1 MKNLL
6 RIIAVLLTLASLQ
19 LGAGQMILAAAMGH
33 DMMTME
39 QSGCSD
45 GSCLTAVGCG
55 LLSADSLFIAH
66 PCSTWSISSRI
77 VALTPL
83 LIVPTKPPTL
93 S

>member
-6 RIIAVLLTLASLQ
+6 RIIAVLLTLVSLQ

-45 GSCLTAVGCG
+45 GSCLNAVGCG
-55 LLSADSLFIAH
+55 LISADSLFITH
-66 PCSTWSISSRI
+66 PCSSWSISSEI

-83 LIVPTKPPTL
+83 LVFPTKPPTL